1 MNRRPLLPHRR
12 EPRVSSSGSLTIRLF
27 RLIRLLSPPLP
38 RKRQFWVDTP
48 CHSHVKLWMLHEAV
62 VIWGKWAMRQLLFGL
77 GVVFFVTG
85 SLNAQTSPANPLLLA
100 APFSMSST
108 GTVAATSTSSPSS
121 TAYSL
126 LPAFATSAALAA
138 PATSPFT
145 SAPAANLSADP
156 QYVQGVFV
164 NYNWQAYLGYT
175 FFHFSGPH
183 GISRNMNG
191 FNYSIVY
198 YFNSW
203 FGLDGEMMATHDS
216 PNGQSSWFL
225 LGGGGPRVRWQAP
238 KGIEV
243 WAHAIIAF
251 SHLTPQTAF
260 GKQEAL
266 AYEVGG
272 GADFNTPFRR
282 IALRV
287 GADMVGS
294 QYYHDN
300 QFNPKAFAGVVFKF

>member
-1 MNRRPLLPHRR
+1 MRH
-12 EPRVSSSGSLTIRLF
+12 F
-27 RLIRLLSPPLP
+27 LI
-38 RKRQFWVDTP
+38 V
-48 CHSHVKLWMLHEAV
+48 
-62 VIWGKWAMRQLLFGL
+62 L

-85 SLNAQTSPANPLLLA
+85 SANAQSSPANPLLLA
-100 APFSMSST
+100 APFTMSST
-108 GTVAATSTSSPSS
+108 GAVSAASNPAPLSTASSP
-121 TAYSL
+121 L
-126 LPAFATSAALAA
+126 ALAA
-138 PATSPFT
+138 SSTDSAAPVASPFST
-145 SAPAANLSADP
+145 APSANFSADP

-175 FFHFSGPH
+175 FFHFDGPH

-225 LGGGGPRVRWQAP
+225 LGGGGPRVRWQGP
-238 KGIEV
+238 KGIEL

-251 SHLTPQTAF
+251 SHLTPQTPY

-266 AYEVGG
+266 AYELGG
-272 GADFNTPFRR
+272 GADFSTPFRR
-282 IALRV
+282 IGLRV

-300 QFNPKAFAGVVFKF
+300 QFSPKAFAGVVFKF

>member
-1 MNRRPLLPHRR
+1 LAVYPARWPK
-12 EPRVSSSGSLTIRLF
+12 
-27 RLIRLLSPPLP
+27 
-38 RKRQFWVDTP
+38 KRILGRHAMAFSCQIV
-48 CHSHVKLWMLHEAV
+48 VLHEAV
-62 VIWGKWAMRQLLFGL
+62 VIWGKWAMRHLLLVL
-77 GVVFFVTG
+77 GVVFLVTG
-85 SLNAQTSPANPLLLA
+85 SVSAQSSPANPLLLA

-108 GTVAATSTSSPSS
+108 GAVSAASTSAPSS

-126 LPAFATSAALAA
+126 SPLL
-138 PATSPFT
+138 TSPDSVAPVASPFA
-145 SAPAANLSADP
+145 SAPAVNLSADP

-164 NYNWQAYLGYT
+164 NYNWQAYVGYT

-183 GISRNMNG
+183 GISRNQNG

-251 SHLTPQTAF
+251 SHLTPQTPF

-266 AYEVGG
+266 AYELGG

-282 IALRV
+282 LGLRV
-287 GADMVGS
+287 GADMVGT
-294 QYYHDN
+294 QYYHGN